1 MIKKST
7 YTRAFEACEVFF
19 AETGQMPTIEAI
31 KPIIGVNSPSVIS
44 SAIKDWKTAL
54 SNTVRK
60 DQGINPGAP
69 KALLDAV
76 EAIWGQALEEA
87 NRVVREK
94 QEGLQVRQTALDAKE
109 KALDEEAERIRQLVN
124 VTEQRFGEEISYLKK
139 EVDRLADA
147 AAAAKEEADR
157 HRATSTAL
165 EKDNA
170 VLAEE
175 IRQEKEK
182 FSRLETQYDRE
193 HDWALKRIEEEKESH
208 RQKTQHEMN
217 RLQSETVRNKQ
228 AADMAN
234 TKLEQLGRQAD
245 EYKGLA
251 NLLERDLANEKLK
264 LAGLMLGMAN
274 LQSELNAKD
283 EKIRLLLAKKTKL
296 ITKGHSQL

>member
-7 YTRAFEACEVFF
+7 YTRAFEACEAFF

-31 KPIIGVNSPSVIS
+31 KPIIGTNSPSVIS

-94 QEGLQVRQTALDAKE
+94 QEGLQARQTALDAKE
-109 KALDEEAERIRQLVN
+109 KALDEEAARVRQLVN
-124 VTEQRFGEEISYLKK
+124 VTEQRFGEEIGYLKK
-139 EVDRLADA
+139 EADRLADA

-157 HRATSTAL
+157 HRATATAL

-208 RQKTQHEMN
+208 RQKTQNEMN
-217 RLQSETVRNKQ
+217 RLQSETARSKQ
-228 AADMAN
+228 AAEMAHA
-234 TKLEQLGRQAD
+234 KLEQLNQQVNECRDVTRQL
-245 EYKGLA
+245 ESNLA
-251 NLLERDLANEKLK
+251 RE
-264 LAGLMLGMAN
+264 MLRIAELTLDKAN
-274 LQSELNAKD
+274 LQSELNKKD
-283 EKIRLLLAKKTKL
+283 ERIRIL
-296 ITKGHSQL
+296 ITKTANKEKRQ